1 MAQDPR
7 QQYAQMLSALPP
19 NALDRIKKEMR
30 RRFMLFGLGTSI
42 TILGFFL
49 AAQPVWLPTLV
60 KLGGGGVALIGL
72 LGLSRGAGCM
82 AYVAGFFWL
91 SAVTCGVARG
101 HEASLYV
108 LGGTAAAFAL
118 ASLLIPKPKA
128 QNPLADL
135 ARMMQQPGGA
145 GGFPGGFPGF
155 GQQPPQGPPENA
167 LGTQRPARERVIDVD
182 AQEKSEKS
190 AKAEKSDKAEKSGS
204 KNDREHDKIRLDFD
218 SDKKRK

>member
-30 RRFMLFGLGTSI
+30 RRAGLFALGGVI
-42 TILGFFL
+42 TIVGAFL
-49 AAQPVWLPTLV
+49 TLQPAYLSTLIM
-60 KLGGGGVALIGL
+60 LGGGGISLIGL

-101 HEASLYV
+101 NEASLYV

-135 ARMMQQPGGA
+135 AKMMQGG
-145 GGFPGGFPGF
+145 GGGVPGGFPGF
-155 GQQPPQGPPENA
+155 GQPPQGPPENA
-167 LGTQRPARERVIDVD
+167 LGTQRPARERVIDID
-182 AQEKSEKS
+182 AQEKP
-190 AKAEKSDKAEKSGS
+190 S
-204 KNDREHDKIRLDFD
+204 KPSKPSQSQNDGKHDKINLDFND
-218 SDKKRK
+218 NDGKKRK

>member
-30 RRFMLFGLGTSI
+30 RRALLFALGGVI
-42 TILGFFL
+42 TITGAFL
-49 AAQPVWLPTLV
+49 TLQPVYLPTLIM
-60 KLGGGGVALIGL
+60 LGGGGISLIGL

-101 HEASLYV
+101 NEASLYV

-135 ARMMQQPGGA
+135 AKMMQQPGGA

-155 GQQPPQGPPENA
+155 GQPPQGPPENA

-182 AQEKSEKS
+182 AQEKP
-190 AKAEKSDKAEKSGS
+190 KASGKTSQSDDK
-204 KNDREHDKIRLDFD
+204 HDKIRLDFD
-218 SDKKRK
+218 SNNDGKKRK

>member
-1 MAQDPR
+1 
-7 QQYAQMLSALPP
+7 
-19 NALDRIKKEMR
+19 
-30 RRFMLFGLGTSI
+30 
-42 TILGFFL
+42 
-49 AAQPVWLPTLV
+49 
-60 KLGGGGVALIGL
+60 
-72 LGLSRGAGCM
+72 M

-135 ARMMQQPGGA
+135 AKMMQQPGGPGGA

-155 GQQPPQGPPENA
+155 GQPPQGPPENA

-182 AQEKSEKS
+182 AQEKQSGTG
-190 AKAEKSDKAEKSGS
+190 KSGA
-204 KNDREHDKIRLDFD
+204 KNDDKHEKIRLDFD
-218 SDKKRK
+218 SDNKKRK

>member
-19 NALDRIKKEMR
+19 NALERIKKEMR
-30 RRFMLFGLGTSI
+30 RRAGLFALGAVI
-42 TILGFFL
+42 TIVGAFL
-49 AAQPVWLPTLV
+49 TLQPAYLSTLIM
-60 KLGGGGVALIGL
+60 LGGGGVALIGL

-101 HEASLYV
+101 QEATLYV

-135 ARMMQQPGGA
+135 AKMMQGGGA
-145 GGFPGGFPGF
+145 GGPGGFPGGFPGF
-155 GQQPPQGPPENA
+155 GQPPPDNA
-167 LGTQRPARERVIDVD
+167 LGSQRPARERVIDVD
-182 AQEKSEKS
+182 AQEKPGKSE
-190 AKAEKSDKAEKSGS
+190 AKHEKIK
-204 KNDREHDKIRLDFD
+204 LDFD
-218 SDKKRK
+218 SNKKRK

>member
-7 QQYAQMLSALPP
+7 QQYAQMLSAMPP
-19 NALDRIKKEMR
+19 NALERIKKEMR

-42 TILGFFL
+42 TIVGMFL
-49 AAQPVWLPTLV
+49 TPNPVWVPTLV
-60 KLGGGGVALIGL
+60 KLAGGAVALIGM

-101 HEASLYV
+101 NEASLYV

-135 ARMMQQPGGA
+135 AKMMQQPGGA

-155 GQQPPQGPPENA
+155 GQPPQGPPENA
-167 LGTQRPARERVIDVD
+167 LGAQRPARERVIDID
-182 AQEKSEKS
+182 AQEK
-190 AKAEKSDKAEKSGS
+190 AEKPKASSKASQSDDK
-204 KNDREHDKIRLDFD
+204 HDKIRLDFD
-218 SDKKRK
+218 SNNDGKKRK

>member
-7 QQYAQMLSALPP
+7 QQYAQMLSAMPP

-30 RRFMLFGLGTSI
+30 RRAGLFALGAVI
-42 TILGFFL
+42 TIVGAFL
-49 AAQPVWLPTLV
+49 TLNPYYLSTLIM
-60 KLGGGGVALIGL
+60 LGGGGVALIGL

-128 QNPLADL
+128 QNPLADF
-135 ARMMQQPGGA
+135 AKMMQQPGGPGGA

-155 GQQPPQGPPENA
+155 GQPPQGPPENA
-167 LGTQRPARERVIDVD
+167 LGTQRPARERVIDID
-182 AQEKSEKS
+182 AQEKQDKQDKPGKS
-190 AKAEKSDKAEKSGS
+190 AGKSDDKHE
-204 KNDREHDKIRLDFD
+204 KIRLDFD

>member
-7 QQYAQMLSALPP
+7 QQYAQMLSAMPP
-19 NALDRIKKEMR
+19 NALERIKKEMR

-42 TILGFFL
+42 TIVGMFL
-49 AAQPVWLPTLV
+49 TPNPVWVPTLV
-60 KLGGGGVALIGL
+60 KLAGGAVALIGM

-91 SAVTCGVARG
+91 SAVSCGVARG
-101 HEASLYV
+101 YEATLYV

-135 ARMMQQPGGA
+135 AKMMQQPGGPGGP

-155 GQQPPQGPPENA
+155 GQPPQGPPENA
-167 LGTQRPARERVIDVD
+167 LGTQRPARERVIDID
-182 AQEKSEKS
+182 AQEKSAKPEKA
-190 AKAEKSDKAEKSGS
+190 AKSTKPERD
-204 KNDREHDKIRLDFD
+204 HDKINLDFD

>member
-42 TILGFFL
+42 TIVGMFL
-49 AAQPVWLPTLV
+49 TPNPVWVPTLV
-60 KLGGGGVALIGL
+60 KLAGGGVALIGL

-101 HEASLYV
+101 AESTLYV

-135 ARMMQQPGGA
+135 AKMMQQPGGA

-155 GQQPPQGPPENA
+155 GQPPQGPPENA
-167 LGTQRPARERVIDVD
+167 LGTQRPARERVIDID
-182 AQEKSEKS
+182 AQEKSDKADKSEKSKS
-190 AKAEKSDKAEKSGS
+190 AKP
-204 KNDREHDKIRLDFD
+204 DREHDKIKLDFD

>member
-30 RRFMLFGLGTSI
+30 RRGLLFGLGAII
-42 TILGFFL
+42 TIVGAFL
-49 AAQPVWLPTLV
+49 TLQPYYLSTLIM
-60 KLGGGGVALIGL
+60 LAGGGVALLGL
-72 LGLSRGAGCM
+72 LGLSRGASCM

-91 SAVTCGVARG
+91 SAVACGVARG

-108 LGGTAAAFAL
+108 LGGAAAAFAL

-135 ARMMQQPGGA
+135 AKMMQGG
-145 GGFPGGFPGF
+145 GGGMPAGFPGF
-155 GQQPPQGPPENA
+155 GQPPPGPPENA
-167 LGTQRPARERVIDVD
+167 LGAQRPARERVIDID
-182 AQEKSEKS
+182 AQEKPTGETGPSSRSSKPDN
-190 AKAEKSDKAEKSGS
+190 SDS
-204 KNDREHDKIRLDFD
+204 KHDKINLDFD
-218 SDKKRK
+218 STKRK